1 MRKTAFKTEV
11 FLTVPLTF
19 LAFTLVCLSLV
30 TQEWVSG
37 KGIIESNSTTSQNGE
52 ITYNFGLF
60 NGNKIRVR
68 SGTIPHGLKSEIST
82 FYSRYP
88 GIQAIHCP
96 ALALISDLCKHVLL
110 EREKK

>member
-60 NGNKIRVR
+60 NGKKIRVR

-82 FYSRYP
+82 FFSKVSWNPSYSLSSI
-88 GIQAIHCP
+88 GINQ
-96 ALALISDLCKHVLL
+96 
-110 EREKK
+110 